1 MRATRHLSLALL
13 VGLLACVGASC
24 SRPSSR
30 SAEREAVTAFIAAME
45 SANRATGVINQGS
58 PYSVMKS
65 DDAKEMIRHY
75 RAALAHA
82 DRVDAAILNRKYPG
96 WGDHFD
102 REFRSG
108 IRLVIAGHE
117 NVDATSSVAGQK
129 LLNAWGD
136 WLNQNVTAIRNL
148 R

>member
-1 MRATRHLSLALL
+1 MRGARHIFPALL
-13 VGLLACVGASC
+13 VALLACVGAGC

-30 SAEREAVTAFIAAME
+30 SAEREAVTAFIAAVE
-45 SANRATGVINQGS
+45 SANRATAVVNRGS
-58 PYSVMKS
+58 PYSVMKG
-65 DDAKEMIRHY
+65 DDAKEMMRHY

-82 DRVDAAILNRKYPG
+82 DRIDVAVLNRKYPG

-108 IRLVIAGHE
+108 IRLVVADQE

-129 LLNAWGD
+129 LLDAWGN
-136 WLNQNVTAIRNL
+136 WFNQNVTAIRNL